1 MTSMRLWHLGGA
13 LIAAAWVAPSVFAQA
28 PAPAAPTAANP
39 WFQGAPFPEASEEV
53 LGATAAGKVYVFAGL
68 APGWKP
74 KAMVYEYD
82 PASNQWAKKRPMRL
96 PSHHVAFA
104 TLNNKIY
111 AFGGFTYPDSGPP
124 GWNAV
129 NNAWEYDPATD
140 EWKELAPMPTKRG
153 AASAGVANGKI
164 YVTGGANSLPGVNEN
179 GIHPARPHN
188 VVATVEEY
196 DPAANSWKTVRPL
209 LLARNHHA
217 AVGVGDKIYVIGGRV
232 GAAFISSAS
241 NNVDLVE
248 MYDPATDLWAPRT
261 RMPTARSAI
270 GAGVYNNQILVA
282 GGEGQ
287 DQRFLAAFKAVEA
300 YDPVLNRWQVLPSM
314 PHPRHG
320 LAVGAVG
327 NRLYTVSGDGQS
339 ANNGIDHSAVAFNEI
354 LQVDLVLK

>member
-1 MTSMRLWHLGGA
+1 FPASVACPPCGAASHARMPARSRLRPCRCRSPSAARSRESDRSCRPWCGNSDCQTRPRPRARRRARSTSARRRWPRSTRRRSVEKTFSSAHAKTEMAAAFMPPPPRQVPPAARLHTRKCAELRRLRSPAYACPLPASAGKRSPLLCNNPWEAKMTSMRLWHLGGA
-13 LIAAAWVAPSVFAQA
+13 LIAAAWVAPAAFAQA

-96 PSHHVAFA
+96 PSHHVPFA
-104 TLNNKIY
+104 PLNNKIY

-179 GIHPARPHN
+179 GIHP
-188 VVATVEEY
+188 
-196 DPAANSWKTVRPL
+196 
-209 LLARNHHA
+209 
-217 AVGVGDKIYVIGGRV
+217 
-232 GAAFISSAS
+232 
-241 NNVDLVE
+241 
-248 MYDPATDLWAPRT
+248 
-261 RMPTARSAI
+261 
-270 GAGVYNNQILVA
+270 
-282 GGEGQ
+282 
-287 DQRFLAAFKAVEA
+287 
-300 YDPVLNRWQVLPSM
+300 
-314 PHPRHG
+314 
-320 LAVGAVG
+320 
-327 NRLYTVSGDGQS
+327 
-339 ANNGIDHSAVAFNEI
+339 
-354 LQVDLVLK
+354 